1 MKQNKNRGLWLAGT
15 VCAALAAIACLIVE
29 YGYEKIILPRDYQW
43 MYPWMQTA
51 VLTGAVV
58 FTVLAVLC
66 QLPASGKKKIAAIGC
81 VIVAGI
87 GVVVCS
93 GLAETGQLQV
103 LRSPAGNYQVI
114 LEKDEETGQLMLNRP
129 YKGLFRYQKELLP
142 FTADSKVNSRWLQE
156 DACALYGTDTDGN
169 PAAYLAT

>member
-58 FTVLAVLC
+58 FTMLAVL
-66 QLPASGKKKIAAIGC
+66 LSASGVG
-81 VIVAGI
+81 
-87 GVVVCS
+87 
-93 GLAETGQLQV
+93 
-103 LRSPAGNYQVI
+103 
-114 LEKDEETGQLMLNRP
+114 
-129 YKGLFRYQKELLP
+129 QKENNG
-142 FTADSKVNSRWLQE
+142 DRVRYRCRHWSRCLQR
-156 DACALYGTDTDGN
+156 TV
-169 PAAYLAT
+169 

>member
-103 LRSPAGNYQVI
+103 LRSQIGRAHV
-114 LEKDEETGQLMLNRP
+114 
-129 YKGLFRYQKELLP
+129 
-142 FTADSKVNSRWLQE
+142 
-156 DACALYGTDTDGN
+156 
-169 PAAYLAT
+169 

>member
-29 YGYEKIILPRDYQW
+29 YGYEKIILPRGYQW

-66 QLPASGKKKIAAIGC
+66 QLPASGKKKITAIGC

-87 GVVVCS
+87 GAQNVFEGTVP
-93 GLAETGQLQV
+93 L
-103 LRSPAGNYQVI
+103 
-114 LEKDEETGQLMLNRP
+114 KDEVEML
-129 YKGLFRYQKELLP
+129 KK
-142 FTADSKVNSRWLQE
+142 K
-156 DACALYGTDTDGN
+156 YGFQ
-169 PAAYLAT
+169 